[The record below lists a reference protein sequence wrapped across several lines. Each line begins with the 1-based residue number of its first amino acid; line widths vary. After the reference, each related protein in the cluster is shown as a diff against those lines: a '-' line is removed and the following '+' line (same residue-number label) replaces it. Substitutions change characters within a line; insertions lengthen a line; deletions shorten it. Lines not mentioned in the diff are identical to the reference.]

1 LLLQSYHIVAHL
13 HQGFYGI
20 DYLRSPILK
29 KMSYTIKL
37 EQFEGPFD
45 LLLFFIERDELD
57 IHDIP
62 IAKITEDF
70 LDFIRHCQTLN
81 LDLASEFILVAATL
95 IRIKAK
101 MLIPRKELDENNV
114 EIDPRSELIQKL
126 LEYKSV
132 KDVISELSN
141 MEDTQSLKLP
151 RGNIQKE
158 FELLSQKA
166 LVDAEWETL
175 SLFNLLK
182 VFQKVVERFNKP
194 TSVIHKIFN
203 YEYQISDQQDRIF
216 ASLKTKGRIDF
227 VEVFETCENRIHA
240 IVTFL
245 AMLELINLQQL
256 KIIKGEGPNQFWLEE
271 NHEEDHAISEN
282 TSEEDQNTEAE
293 DISEISE

>member
-1 LLLQSYHIVAHL
+1 MSHF

-70 LDFIRHCQTLN
+70 LEFIRQCQTLN

-101 MLIPRKELDENNV
+101 MLIPRKELDENNL

-126 LEYKSV
+126 LEYKAV

-141 MEDTQSLKLP
+141 MEDNQSLKLP

-194 TSVIHKIFN
+194 TSVVHKIFN

-216 ASLKTKGRIDF
+216 SSLRSKGRIDF

-256 KIIKGEGPNQFWLEE
+256 KIIKGEGLNQFWLEE
-271 NHEEDHAISEN
+271 NLDEDVPINEN
-282 TSEEDQNTEAE
+282 RVIENQDSEEE
-293 DISEISE
+293 DISEINE